1 MRLPDDIARI
11 APILDALCPM
21 HLLLEPT
28 GRILRTGRALE
39 KIGAE
44 ASPFVGRP
52 VFDVL
57 SLRRPKAEP
66 GIAGL
71 HALVGRKLHLAL
83 AGYPKGELKGV
94 IVPLAQADPAAPPYL
109 VLNLSFGISI
119 VDAVRDFGL
128 TSADFAATDLAVEM
142 LYLVEA
148 QSAVL
153 KELKR
158 LNTRLDSAR
167 QTALEQATTDQLTGL
182 ANRRA
187 MDPALGRLKAASSGF
202 ALLHLDLDY
211 FKEVNDSYGH
221 AAGDHVLRVA
231 AERLIRCTRADDLV
245 MRLGGDEFML
255 ILANVATTHRVRRVA
270 ARVIAALEEPIAYE
284 TEMLRISASIG
295 ATLAA
300 PGVEVETD
308 RLMQEADSALYAAK
322 EAGRG
327 RFQIHGHEEGDDD
340 MPPDA
345 APPESTPPDD

>member
-1 MRLPDDIARI
+1 VTSPLPDDIARI
-11 APILDALCPM
+11 APLLDVLCPM
-21 HLLLEPT
+21 HLLLDPE
-28 GRILRTGRALE
+28 GRILRTGRALD
-39 KIGAE
+39 KLGADMP
-44 ASPFVGRP
+44 PFTGRA
-52 VFDVL
+52 VL
-57 SLRRPKAEP
+57 EVLTLRRPKAEP
-66 GIAGL
+66 TIT
-71 HALVGRKLHLAL
+71 ALRDLAGRKLHLSL

-94 IVPLAQADPAAPPYL
+94 VVPVAQPDPDAAPYL

-128 TSADFAATDLAVEM
+128 TSSDFAVTDLAVEM
-142 LYLVEA
+142 LFLVEA

-158 LNTRLDSAR
+158 LNSRLDTAR

-187 MDPALGRLKAASSGF
+187 MDPALGRLKAASTGF

-211 FKEVNDSYGH
+211 FKEVNDTHGH

-245 MRLGGDEFML
+245 LRLGGDEFML
-255 ILANVATTHRVRRVA
+255 ILADVTTTHRVRRVA
-270 ARVIAALEEPIAYE
+270 TRVIAALEEPIAFE
-284 TEMLRISASIG
+284 DQMLRISASIG
-295 ATLAA
+295 ASLAA

-327 RFQIHGHEEGDDD
+327 RFHIFGQEGEDE
-340 MPPDA
+340 A
-345 APPESTPPDD
+345 APGPTPPDD